1 MQYKQSLGQN
11 FLTDPN
17 TVRRIAAAG
26 GIRPSETVLEI
37 GGGRGALT
45 EALLAYSPRLTVV
58 ETDPRWATVLEERFW
73 DHPGCRVVKA
83 DAKEMRLAD
92 LLPGGGPVVVF
103 GNLPYNQAVVIL
115 MRLMEES
122 ERIDRAL
129 LMFQKEVA
137 ERIVAGPGSRDYG
150 VLPLKLAP
158 LTRAE
163 RLFDIR
169 PTCFFPRPKVM
180 STLVRFQP
188 LHPPALVGEALE
200 RYFRLAQGAFAAR
213 RKKVLNSLEQGDPA
227 AVGAAREE
235 LTARGLPETTRSE
248 QLGPEFWFGVLARV
262 GGRS

>member
-1 MQYKQSLGQN
+1 
-11 FLTDPN
+11 
-17 TVRRIAAAG
+17 
-26 GIRPSETVLEI
+26 
-37 GGGRGALT
+37 LT

-58 ETDPRWATVLEERFW
+58 ETDPRWAAVLEERFG
-73 DHPGCRVVKA
+73 DNDLCRVVKA
-83 DAKEMRLAD
+83 DAKETRLAS
-92 LLPGGGPVVVF
+92 LVPGDAPVVVF
-103 GNLPYNQAVVIL
+103 GNLPYNQAVIIL

-158 LTRAE
+158 LTRAT

-180 STLVRFQP
+180 STLVRFDP
-188 LHPPALVGEALE
+188 LHPRALTGQALE
-200 RYFRLAQGAFAAR
+200 RFHRLAQGAFAAR
-213 RKKVLNSLEQGDPA
+213 RKKVLNSLEQGDPE

-235 LTARGLPETTRSE
+235 LEARGLPETTRAE
-248 QLGPEFWFGVLARV
+248 QLGPEFWLAVLARLLAP
-262 GGRS
+262 GPEPAPALGRQSKPLSRDRERLGEGR